1 MRTKTL
7 VFYWCTLSYINTS
20 VPVLKQCYVTIN
32 SFNNN
37 QLIETYLSIFRHLC
51 SQYIVTASP
60 FHPFSPCASI
70 ALWPPC
76 KSLSFY
82 SSTQPTVSFRVFSKL
97 FAPCSF
103 LFFLIIILNF
113 LGSPVLPHCTF
124 PWPFT
129 RKTRKIK
136 R

>member
-1 MRTKTL
+1 MRTNTL
-7 VFYWCTLSYINTS
+7 VFYWCTLSHINTS

-32 SFNNN
+32 SFNNH

-51 SQYIVTASP
+51 SQYIVTDSP
-60 FHPFSPCASI
+60 FHPLFPCASI
-70 ALWPPC
+70 TLWPPC

-82 SSTQPTVSFRVFSKL
+82 SSTQPTVSFIVFSKL

-124 PWPFT
+124 PWLFT

-136 R
+136 S